1 MSQSDPG
8 ISAAGTRQAWPPQ
21 KRAGRMR
28 ANFVLRAPSAV
39 RLAGA
44 AALAFTAACFVP
56 AGALLAQS
64 ITVVS
69 WGGSYA
75 RACQEAYHK
84 AFTEETGIEVLLE
97 DYNGG
102 LAQIRAQ
109 VDAGAVH
116 WDVVDM
122 ELPDARLA
130 CDEGLIELVELSGL
144 PAGVNGESPEA
155 DYPAEF
161 VNECGAGMI
170 FYSTVFAYNS
180 HFLTGPGPETIA
192 DFFDLEKFPGRR
204 GMRRS
209 PLVNLEFAL
218 MADGVLLDE
227 VYRTLDTPEGLDRAF
242 RKLDTIKDQVVWW
255 EAGAQP
261 PQLLADG
268 EVIMSTAYNGR
279 IFNAQVLENQPF
291 VIVWDGQA
299 LDTGY
304 LAIVAGTPRLEAA
317 MQFVRFANRPRS
329 IGNISQYISY
339 GPVRVSARALVD
351 RHLETGVVMEP
362 HMPTSSKNLSR
373 ALELDWRWWSEN
385 RDEMYERFSAWLAR

>member
-1 MSQSDPG
+1 MSERFLKDFRS
-8 ISAAGTRQAWPPQ
+8 
-21 KRAGRMR
+21 
-28 ANFVLRAPSAV
+28 
-39 RLAGA
+39 GA
-44 AALAFTAACFVP
+44 AMAAAPLLALH
-56 AGALLAQS
+56 LLAPGGGVSAQS

-102 LAQIRAQ
+102 LAQVRAQ

-130 CDEGLIELVELSGL
+130 CDEGLIELVDLADL
-144 PAGVNGESPEA
+144 PDGVNGESPES
-155 DYPAEF
+155 DYPAEY
-161 VNECGAGMI
+161 VNECGAGMT

-180 HFLTGPGPETIA
+180 NFLTGPGPETVA

-218 MADGVLLDE
+218 MADGVPLDQ
-227 VYRTLDTPEGLDRAF
+227 VYRTLDTPEGQDRAF
-242 RKLDTIKDQVVWW
+242 RKLDTIKDEVVWW

-304 LAIVAGTPRLEAA
+304 LAIVAGTERYEEA
-317 MQFVRFANRPRS
+317 MQFVKFANRPGS
-329 IGNISQYISY
+329 IANISKYISY
-339 GPVRVSARALVD
+339 GPVRLSARALVD
-351 RHLETGVVMEP
+351 RHLETGTAMQP
-362 HMPTSSKNLSR
+362 HMPTSPDNMKR
-373 ALELDWRWWSEN
+373 ALSLDWRWWSEN
-385 RDEMYERFSAWLAR
+385 RDDMYERFSAWLAR